1 MDIKQVAVRWKSKTF
16 CNNIACPAGTTIG
29 RTFIICIIPVGLY
42 LEINN
47 NCNLKEEFG
56 FFFTGYNYC

>member
-1 MDIKQVAVRWKSKTF
+1 MDIKQVAVRWKPKTF

-29 RTFIICIIPVGLY
+29 RTFIICIIPVGLC

-47 NCNLKEEFG
+47 NSNL
-56 FFFTGYNYC
+56 